1 MCLDADIIY
10 DEVKVILEYFKDLLL
25 TNNCCTDHLKED
37 LEVLFDHINR
47 CFKIFCRKMLANYF
61 SHWFQSLKH
70 DTLELLLHIWLDN
83 DQRER
88 YGDVEMFLKEY
99 PDCTIR
105 KKKTSPTRSCVP
117 F

>member
-10 DEVKVILEYFKDLLL
+10 DEVKVIMEHFKDLLL
-25 TNNCCTDHLKED
+25 TNNCCIDHLKED

-47 CFKIFCRKMLANYF
+47 CFKIFCRKMLAYYF
-61 SHWFQSLKH
+61 SHWFQSLKQ
-70 DTLELLLHIWLDN
+70 DTLELLLHIGLDN

-105 KKKTSPTRSCVP
+105 KKKTSPTRSCVTV
-117 F
+117 